1 MVLDH
6 LSAHSANRTPP
17 GAAQT
22 PGCCLRVT
30 IRTGISR
37 SWKRSGPTPPEPDGT
52 STNGFGGVFNL
63 PLVHGWT
70 PGHPVDHQRPGG
82 AVLVWPWPDE
92 DDVSAGGWLPDQ
104 RVSRLRRQIMQ
115 LGEPDRGRLERSSS
129 TFQQNTEY
137 EPGDPHLDAAVPQVK
152 IAERAGQRECC
163 SPVGATGGDQG
174 CPTCCLRMAITR
186 SGSSGLNAGW
196 T

>member
-1 MVLDH
+1 VAFAFDAAADIKHSQVGHMVTDGAG
-6 LSAHSANRTPP
+6 SSIGTFRQQDTP

-82 AVLVWPWPDE
+82 AVLVWPWPDD

-129 TFQQNTEY
+129 TFQQNKSET
-137 EPGDPHLDAAVPQVK
+137 PG
-152 IAERAGQRECC
+152 
-163 SPVGATGGDQG
+163 SPSV
-174 CPTCCLRMAITR
+174 
-186 SGSSGLNAGW
+186 
-196 T
+196 